1 MRILSIVHG
10 SNVPAGVFGDEAERG
25 GHEVDTWSL
34 AWGTPPPAPIDDY
47 GAVMIFGGAMHADQ
61 DDRHP
66 WLREENFF
74 LQRLLD
80 IHIPVL
86 GVCLGAQLIAK
97 AAHAEVT
104 AMSEPEVGWVDV
116 ELTDEAADD
125 PLFSGLPE
133 RFPAFQWHYYEFAA
147 PSGAQV
153 LARSDRC
160 TQAFRLGDMAWGV
173 QFHPEVTRADPR
185 RVVRRRARGDS
196 RARRRRCSPSSIGK
210 PTAGKRSGEGS
221 AATSSRP
228 PSASRSP
235 PSARPAAPR
244 GGSTRARTP
253 RSCARGS
260 RRRAARSS
268 PGRTSTPSGST

>member
-10 SNVPAGVFGDEAERG
+10 SNVPSGVFGDEAERG

-74 LQRLLD
+74 IQRLLD

-97 AAHAEVT
+97 AAHAEVK
-104 AMSEPEVGWVDV
+104 AMPEPEVGWVDV

-147 PSGAQV
+147 PSGAEV

-173 QFHPEVTRADPR
+173 QFHPEVEREMLDDWFAEG
-185 RVVRRRARGDS
+185 GDEL
-196 RARRRRCSPSSIGK
+196 GK
-210 PTAGKRSGEGS
+210 PLAVVEEETDRHLGTWNEQGRALCS
-221 AATSSRP
+221 AFLDA
-228 PSASRSP
+228 ASRFV
-235 PSARPAAPR
+235 RP
-244 GGSTRARTP
+244 
-253 RSCARGS
+253 
-260 RRRAARSS
+260 
-268 PGRTSTPSGST
+268 

>member
-34 AWGTPPPAPIDDY
+34 AWGKPPPAPIDDY

-74 LQRLLD
+74 IQRLLD
-80 IHIPVL
+80 IHVPVL

-104 AMSEPEVGWVDV
+104 AMAEPEVGWVDV

-125 PLFSGLPE
+125 PLFSALPD
-133 RFPAFQWHYYEFAA
+133 RFPAFQWHYYEFVV
-147 PSGAQV
+147 PSGAEV
-153 LARSDRC
+153 LARSERC

-173 QFHPEVTRADPR
+173 QFHPEVTRSILEEWFAGEPEEVPGPPEEMLAEFDRQADGWE
-185 RVVRRRARGDS
+185 AF
-196 RARRRRCSPSSIGK
+196 
-210 PTAGKRSGEGS
+210 
-221 AATSSRP
+221 
-228 PSASRSP
+228 
-235 PSARPAAPR
+235 
-244 GGSTRARTP
+244 
-253 RSCARGS
+253 
-260 RRRAARSS
+260 
-268 PGRTSTPSGST
+268 GRTLCGNFIDAAERVAVTA

>member
-34 AWGTPPPAPIDDY
+34 AWGTPPPGPIDDY

-74 LQRLLD
+74 IQRLLD

-97 AAHAEVT
+97 AAHAEVR

-133 RFPAFQWHYYEFAA
+133 RFPAFQWHYYEFEP

-153 LARSDRC
+153 LARSDSC
-160 TQAFRLGDMAWGV
+160 TQAFRLGDIGLG
-173 QFHPEVTRADPR
+173 RAVPPGGHARDPR
-185 RVVRRRARGDS
+185 GVVHRRAGRDSGPAGGD
-196 RARRRRCSPSSIGK
+196 ARRVR
-210 PTAGKRSGEGS
+210 
-221 AATSSRP
+221 
-228 PSASRSP
+228 SASGRLGSIR
-235 PSARPAAPR
+235 AHALRQLHRGRRAGRGHRLALDRQLVVAAPLV
-244 GGSTRARTP
+244 
-253 RSCARGS
+253 
-260 RRRAARSS
+260 
-268 PGRTSTPSGST
+268 PGAT